1 MNIVTNSILV
11 ASAITLTV
19 GALSFRVWL
28 NKRSQWAVLAF
39 AVACASSAVYAWFEI
54 AMAGSN
60 STAEYGMLLRWSHP
74 VAWVFCASISV
85 FPFLHLEAGRK
96 WLLWLI
102 IGSRGVGTLLNFTFP
117 VNINFLEI
125 TAIGHVTFL
134 GETLSYAIGVPNPWV
149 LVQYV
154 SFFGLFVFSQDI
166 AVTVWRREE
175 RRKALVYGA
184 GFALFVTITCVMAVA
199 VVWGGVGMPVM
210 VSSWILFVVVAFS
223 FELNYD
229 LRQSTRLAQEL
240 AKKEAKISDDAES
253 LRLSAAAADVGLWK
267 RNMTDDEFT
276 ATEKWFELFGFDND
290 DVVTYQDFLA
300 RIHIEDRERVSE
312 AYRAVV
318 EDGKEIATEYRITL
332 PNGQVRWISSIGR
345 AEFLDSRPHILRGV
359 SVDITKR
366 KLAEEAAHDLSGRMI
381 GAQEAERARIA
392 RELHDDLSQS
402 LALLSIQLEV
412 LSGEADKPG
421 TIKKKVADL
430 TSQIQGLSSD
440 VHRISH
446 ELHPSKL
453 SQLGLEAAL
462 RGFCREIA
470 AANRFKVAFDAI
482 DLPRSLPND
491 ISLCLYRV
499 TQEALQNIQKHS
511 GASLASVK
519 IEMGEDD
526 ICLTV
531 SDNGCGF
538 DPDGTAGKDSLG
550 LISMSERIRSLN
562 GTLSI
567 DSRESAGTKII
578 VRIPVTSAR
587 QTSTNYSGH

>member
-1 MNIVTNSILV
+1 MNLVTNSILV
-11 ASAITLTV
+11 VSAIALTV

-39 AVACASSAVYAWFEI
+39 AVACASSALYAWFEI
-54 AMAGSN
+54 AMANTDSP
-60 STAEYGMLLRWSHP
+60 AVYGTLLRWSHP

-102 IGSRGVGTLLNFTFP
+102 IGSRGVGTLLNFLFP
-117 VNINFLEI
+117 VNINFWEI
-125 TAIGHVTFL
+125 TAIGHVTIL
-134 GETLSYAIGVPNPWV
+134 GESLSYAIGVPNPWV
-149 LVQYV
+149 LIQYV
-154 SFFGLFVFSQDI
+154 SFVGLIAFSQDI
-166 AVTVWRREE
+166 AVTVWRRGE
-175 RRKALVYGA
+175 RRKALVYGT
-184 GFALFVTITCVMAVA
+184 GFALFVTTTCVMAVA
-199 VVWGGVGMPVM
+199 VVWGGVGMPVI
-210 VSSWILFVVVAFS
+210 VSPWILFVVVAFS

-229 LRQSTRLAQEL
+229 LRQSTQLAQEL
-240 AKKEAKISDDAES
+240 AKSQAAISDDAES

-267 RNMTDDEFT
+267 WHLTDDKFT
-276 ATEKWFELFGFDND
+276 ATEKWFELFGFKNGDL
-290 DVVTYQDFLA
+290 VGYQDFLA
-300 RIHIEDRERVSE
+300 RTHIEDRERVS
-312 AYRAVV
+312 AALRAVAH
-318 EDGKEIATEYRITL
+318 DGGEIATEYRVTL
-332 PNGQVRWISSIGR
+332 PNGQDRWISSIGKV
-345 AEFLDSRPHILRGV
+345 EFLNDRPHVLRGV

-366 KLAEEAAHDLSGRMI
+366 KIAEEVAHELSSKLI
-381 GAQEAERARIA
+381 GAQEKERARLA

-412 LSGEADKPG
+412 LGMESGGPDAVK
-421 TIKKKVADL
+421 TKITDL
-430 TSQIQGLSSD
+430 TSQIKSLSSD

-453 SQLGLEAAL
+453 AQLGLEAAL

-470 AANRFKVAFDAI
+470 ASHRFKVAFDAI
-482 DLPRSLPND
+482 DIPRSLPND

-526 ICLTV
+526 IRLTV

-538 DPDGTAGKDSLG
+538 DPEGVAVKESLG
-550 LISMSERIRSLN
+550 LISMSERIRYLN

-567 DSRESAGTKII
+567 DSRESAGTKIK
-578 VRIPVTSAR
+578 VRIPLQGPGRGFHSN
-587 QTSTNYSGH
+587 SSG